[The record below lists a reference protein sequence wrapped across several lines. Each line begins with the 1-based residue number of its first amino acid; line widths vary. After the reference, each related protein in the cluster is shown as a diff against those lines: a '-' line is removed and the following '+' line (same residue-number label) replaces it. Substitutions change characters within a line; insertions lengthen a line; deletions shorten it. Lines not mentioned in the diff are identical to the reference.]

1 MGGTM
6 KAHRIT
12 VWWRTLVIVSFLT
25 TMTICIMGTQE
36 ALASNFAKKSLR
48 PGSWSLQFGVLGD
61 YQLKSYG
68 GLMFSLKRHYSNR
81 SAIRVGLDFRVT
93 SKDTDIHRDSE
104 YDDDL
109 CYYRVE
115 DGDGFTA
122 FGVTAQYLFYPS
134 PTKSANL
141 FLGIGPSISY
151 SRNKS
156 DFDSWD
162 SCTEDSVRDSR
173 WTNTYSLHSGIRGTL
188 GFEWFVADNV
198 GLLAE
203 YGARLIYVY
212 TQNETGSQRATSI
225 RREIHD
231 KRISR
236 EVVFSYD
243 AVRVGLSV
251 YF

>member
-1 MGGTM
+1 MR
-6 KAHRIT
+6 AHKTTR
-12 VWWRTLVIVSFLT
+12 WWRTTLIVFFLIT
-25 TMTICIMGTQE
+25 VVFCFTVTQE
-36 ALASNFAKKSLR
+36 ALASNFAKESLR

-61 YQLKSYG
+61 YQLSSFG
-68 GLMFSLKRHYSNR
+68 GLMFSLKRHYSER
-81 SAIRVGLDFRVT
+81 SAIRLGLDFRVT
-93 SKDTDIHRDSE
+93 SKDTDFDRDSGYE
-104 YDDDL
+104 DDL
-109 CYYRVE
+109 CYYRAE

-151 SRNKS
+151 SKKKS

-162 SCTEDSVRDSR
+162 SCTEDSVTDSR
-173 WTNTYSLHSGIRGTL
+173 WTKTYSLHSGIRGAL
-188 GFEWFVADNV
+188 GFEWFVAENV

-203 YGARLIYVY
+203 YGVRLIYVY
-212 TQNETGSQRATSI
+212 SENETRSDRTTSI
-225 RREIHD
+225 RRETHD

-236 EVVFSYD
+236 EMVFSYD